1 MNRIKIL
8 FPFLLLCII
17 FTACEPEP
25 AVCAFRF
32 ELVNNSQDTIGYS
45 VYTHKKHM
53 NSDEVCYFISYN
65 SIPPMS
71 SYIGG
76 AQHYGYDDSWSSF
89 FIEENID
96 TLYIYI
102 AKDVPEA
109 KGQRCKL
116 PDNDKVL
123 KVYKYYE
130 GNTDL
135 KQMISPTIT
144 YP

>member
-1 MNRIKIL
+1 MNKIFVL
-8 FPFLLLCII
+8 FSFLLLCMFI
-17 FTACEPEP
+17 ACREP
-25 AVCAFRF
+25 AVCAFQF

-65 SIPPMS
+65 SIPPMR

-102 AKDVPEA
+102 AKEVPEA

-116 PDNDKVL
+116 PNNDNIL

-130 GNTDL
+130 GKTDL
-135 KQMISPTIT
+135 TQMISPVIT

>member
-1 MNRIKIL
+1 MR
-8 FPFLLLCII
+8 
-17 FTACEPEP
+17 
-25 AVCAFRF
+25 
-32 ELVNNSQDTIGYS
+32 
-45 VYTHKKHM
+45 
-53 NSDEVCYFISYN
+53 
-65 SIPPMS
+65 

-102 AKDVPEA
+102 AKEVPEA

>member
-1 MNRIKIL
+1 M
-8 FPFLLLCII
+8 LLCII
-17 FTACEPEP
+17 FTACEPYP
-25 AVCAFRF
+25 AVCVF
-32 ELVNNSQDTIGYS
+32 EFKLVNNSQETVGCS
-45 VYTHKKHM
+45 VYAHKKYT
-53 NSDEVCYFISYN
+53 NNDEVYYVISGN
-65 SIPPMS
+65 SIPPMG
-71 SYIGG
+71 SYTGF

-109 KGQRCKL
+109 KGQKCKL

>member
-25 AVCAFRF
+25 AVCVF
-32 ELVNNSQDTIGYS
+32 EFKLVNNSQETVGCS
-45 VYTHKKHM
+45 VYAHKKYT
-53 NSDEVCYFISYN
+53 NNDEVYYVISGN
-65 SIPPMS
+65 SIAPTCS
-71 SYIGG
+71 SVLF
-76 AQHYGYDDSWSSF
+76 AQHYGDDDSWSSF
-89 FIEENID
+89 FKEEGID
-96 TLYIYI
+96 TLYICV

-109 KGQRCKL
+109 KGQKCKL

>member
-25 AVCAFRF
+25 AVCVF
-32 ELVNNSQDTIGYS
+32 EFKLVNNSQETVGCS
-45 VYTHKKHM
+45 VYAHKKYT
-53 NSDEVCYFISYN
+53 NNDEVYYVISYN
-65 SIPPMS
+65 SIPPMR

-102 AKDVPEA
+102 AKEVPEA

>member
-1 MNRIKIL
+1 
-8 FPFLLLCII
+8 
-17 FTACEPEP
+17 
-25 AVCAFRF
+25 
-32 ELVNNSQDTIGYS
+32 
-45 VYTHKKHM
+45 M

-65 SIPPMS
+65 SIPPMR

-102 AKDVPEA
+102 AKEVPEA

-116 PDNDKVL
+116 PNNDNIL

-130 GNTDL
+130 GKTDL
-135 KQMISPTIT
+135 TQMISPVIT